1 MREQFT
7 HHISITASHLIHAA
21 NILNTLSFLYI
32 SLYIGRIRDENS
44 TLVTV
49 QPQTVKMSNI
59 STQTSWPAKA
69 STIPFNC
76 HFESTKKLPRGH
88 ILHRNWQSVKRSFW
102 GIRTRYLFL
111 VLNTDSRRISA
122 QHHFCLSR
130 LRSEWAALTPHLTH
144 DGLFQR
150 RDFPGNWLDAS
161 KDGLH
166 HHSWHITSHC

>member
-49 QPQTVKMSNI
+49 QPQTFKMSNI

-88 ILHRNWQSVKRSFW
+88 ILHRN
-102 GIRTRYLFL
+102 
-111 VLNTDSRRISA
+111 
-122 QHHFCLSR
+122 
-130 LRSEWAALTPHLTH
+130 
-144 DGLFQR
+144 
-150 RDFPGNWLDAS
+150 
-161 KDGLH
+161 
-166 HHSWHITSHC
+166 